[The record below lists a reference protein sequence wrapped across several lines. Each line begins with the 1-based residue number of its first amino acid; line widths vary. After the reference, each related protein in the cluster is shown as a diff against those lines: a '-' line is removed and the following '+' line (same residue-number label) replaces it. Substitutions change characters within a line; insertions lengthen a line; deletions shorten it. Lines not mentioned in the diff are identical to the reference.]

1 MREEKRWL
9 RLENGLSHFSLL
21 AAKFICAPGVIKAE
35 QNDTLTKD
43 KIPRLE
49 PENIRESILDFT
61 AHFGEINPD
70 MPYLC
75 RRGLSVPKREVF
87 ASFPSGRR
95 APMKKIVKSS
105 IFCEK
110 TSKFLRFLSFKT

>member
-1 MREEKRWL
+1 M
-9 RLENGLSHFSLL
+9 

-43 KIPRLE
+43 KTPRLE

-61 AHFGEINPD
+61 ALFGEINPD

-75 RRGLSVPKREVF
+75 RRGLSGPERAVF
-87 ASFPSGRR
+87 TSFPSVRR
-95 APMKKIVKSS
+95 ESMKKNVKS
-105 IFCEK
+105 
-110 TSKFLRFLSFKT
+110 

>member
-1 MREEKRWL
+1 
-9 RLENGLSHFSLL
+9 L

-49 PENIRESILDFT
+49 PENIRESTLDF
-61 AHFGEINPD
+61 AARLGEINPD

-75 RRGLSVPKREVF
+75 RRSLSGPERAVF
-87 ASFPSGRR
+87 AFSPSVRR
-95 APMKKIVKSS
+95 ESMKKIVKST

-110 TSKFLRFLSFKT
+110 TSKFLRFLSFKP

>member
-61 AHFGEINPD
+61 ALLGEIKPD

-75 RRGLSVPKREVF
+75 RRGLSGSKKAVF
-87 ASFPSGRR
+87 ASFPSVRR
-95 APMKKIVKSS
+95 ESMKKNVKSS
-105 IFCEK
+105 IFHK
-110 TSKFLRFLSFKT
+110 KQVNF

>member
-1 MREEKRWL
+1 M
-9 RLENGLSHFSLL
+9 

-43 KIPRLE
+43 KTPRLE

-61 AHFGEINPD
+61 ALFGEINPD

-75 RRGLSVPKREVF
+75 RWGQSGPEKAIFAFSPSVRRE
-87 ASFPSGRR
+87 S
-95 APMKKIVKSS
+95 MKKNVKSS
-105 IFCEK
+105 IFRKK
-110 TSKFLRFLSFKT
+110 TSKFLSSLPFKM

>member
-1 MREEKRWL
+1 
-9 RLENGLSHFSLL
+9 L

-43 KIPRLE
+43 KTPRLE
-49 PENIRESILDFT
+49 PENIRESTLNFT

-75 RRGLSVPKREVF
+75 RRGQSGPERAVF
-87 ASFPSGRR
+87 ASFPS
-95 APMKKIVKSS
+95 I
-105 IFCEK
+105 CTE
-110 TSKFLRFLSFKT
+110 